1 MKAPSISTF
10 LFSFFFLL
18 LSSYSIAA
26 QPFDYP
32 TAHLSTTWTNAATA
46 PHSVRFTDGTTVRA
60 ILLRSSSGFGPR
72 YACGFYCN
80 GTCTSYLFA
89 VFIVQTNSGAG
100 MVLPAIGFPQVV
112 WSANRNHPVKLGAT
126 LSLTATGEL
135 VLRDADGSHVWSTKT
150 AGKSVSGMKV
160 TDSGNLVL
168 FNSKKAIVWQ
178 SFDHPTDSLVP
189 GQKLFE
195 GKKLTAG
202 ISSTNWRKGLYSLH
216 VTNRGL
222 FAYLEANPRRVYY
235 RYLINGRDK
244 SAERS
249 YVRFLNGSLSLFV
262 HSAEPS
268 KPDGVIRVPKAS
280 SAQYM
285 KLMPDGHLKVWEWKD
300 GWKVVADLFG
310 VYRRA

>member
-10 LFSFFFLL
+10 LFPFFLL

-32 TAHLSTTWTNAATA
+32 TANLSTTWTNAASA
-46 PHSVRFTDGTTVRA
+46 PHSVSFTDGSTVRA
-60 ILLRSSSGFGPR
+60 ILLRGSFGPR

-80 GTCTSYLFA
+80 GTCDSYLFA
-89 VFIVQTNSGAG
+89 VFIVQTNSGSG
-100 MVLPAIGFPQVV
+100 IVQPAIGFPQVV
-112 WSANRNHPVKLGAT
+112 WSANRNRPVKLNAT
-126 LSLTATGEL
+126 VSLTGSGDL
-135 VLRDADGSHVWSTKT
+135 VLRDADGSQVWST
-150 AGKSVSGMKV
+150 M
-160 TDSGNLVL
+160 L
-168 FNSKKAIVWQ
+168 FDTKNAIVWQ
-178 SFDHPTDSLVP
+178 SFDRPTDSLVP

-195 GKKLTAG
+195 GQKLTAG
-202 ISSTNWRKGLYSLH
+202 ISSTNWGTGLYSLQ

-222 FAYLEANPRRVYY
+222 FAYFEANPRRVYY
-235 RYLINGRDK
+235 RYLINGTDR

-262 HSAEPS
+262 HSSEPS
-268 KPDGVIRVPKAS
+268 NPDGVIAVPQAS

-285 KLMPDGHLKVWEWKD
+285 KLMPDGHLKVWEWQS

-310 VYRRA
+310 VPPRRAL